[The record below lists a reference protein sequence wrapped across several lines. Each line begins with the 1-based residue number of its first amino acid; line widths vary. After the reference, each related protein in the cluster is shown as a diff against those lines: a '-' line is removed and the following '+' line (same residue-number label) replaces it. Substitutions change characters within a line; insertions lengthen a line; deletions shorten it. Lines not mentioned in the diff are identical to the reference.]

1 MEENLELALQR
12 LFGGEMMR
20 EKEISKTAAAM
31 PVQKK
36 TDRQL
41 ALEALSH
48 YRKALDFLRKGD
60 WGSYGEELRKM
71 DDILRSFESR
81 K

>member
-1 MEENLELALQR
+1 
-12 LFGGEMMR
+12 
-20 EKEISKTAAAM
+20 M
-31 PVQKK
+31 PVREN

-48 YRKALDFLRKGD
+48 YRKALDFLHKGD
-60 WGSYGEELRKM
+60 WGAYGEELRKM

>member
-1 MEENLELALQR
+1 
-12 LFGGEMMR
+12 
-20 EKEISKTAAAM
+20 M
-31 PVQKK
+31 PVREK

-41 ALEALSH
+41 ALEALAH
-48 YRKALDFLRKGD
+48 YRKALDFMRKGN
-60 WGSYGEELRKM
+60 WGAYGDELRQM

>member
-1 MEENLELALQR
+1 MEENLDLALQQ

-20 EKEISKTAAAM
+20 EKEIGNTAAAM
-31 PVQKK
+31 PVRDN
-36 TDRQL
+36 TDRQR

-48 YRKALDFLRKGD
+48 YRKAQDFLRKGD
-60 WGSYGEELRKM
+60 WGDYGEELRKM

>member
-20 EKEISKTAAAM
+20 EKEIRKTAVEM
-31 PVQKK
+31 PAREK

-48 YRKALDFLRKGD
+48 YRKALDFMRKGN
-60 WGSYGEELRKM
+60 WGAYGDELRQM
-71 DDILRSFESR
+71 DDILRSFEGR

>member
-1 MEENLELALQR
+1 
-12 LFGGEMMR
+12 MMR

-31 PVQKK
+31 PVREK

-60 WGSYGEELRKM
+60 WGAYGEELRKM